1 MMPLNVMCGLHLI
14 ELLKTS
20 IAMLLELNLI
30 NYRKNVLFSGNPHR
44 TEEKRRRLSQ
54 ASRD

>member
-30 NYRKNVLFSGNPHR
+30 NYRKNVLFSGSPHR